1 MCSDYDLF
9 DAFLKTRSFCYAQ
22 LQKCSCGFI
31 FLLFPVY
38 SLIRRNHM
46 RIIFII
52 GSLRRNSFNR
62 ALAENAAA
70 IIGERAEISFL
81 EYQDIPYMNQD
92 IEYPAPESIRRIREE
107 IMSADGIWIFSPEYN
122 FSIPGVLKNLL
133 DWLSR
138 PLVKGDAERVSA
150 VTGIPVTLSGAGG
163 RSGAS
168 NARKRLSELS
178 IFMKMK
184 HMDGPETS
192 IILSPEEFASDTL
205 SLSEEEK
212 KVLRDQAERFLSFID
227 A

>member
-1 MCSDYDLF
+1 
-9 DAFLKTRSFCYAQ
+9 
-22 LQKCSCGFI
+22 
-31 FLLFPVY
+31 
-38 SLIRRNHM
+38 M

-122 FSIPGVLKNLL
+122 FNIPGVLKNLL

-150 VTGIPVTLSGAGG
+150 VTGIPVTL
-163 RSGAS
+163 
-168 NARKRLSELS
+168 
-178 IFMKMK
+178 
-184 HMDGPETS
+184 
-192 IILSPEEFASDTL
+192 
-205 SLSEEEK
+205 
-212 KVLRDQAERFLSFID
+212 
-227 A
+227 